1 MPQILEAKKSCGG
14 SIVFYNYI
22 KNIFGVEFNNED
34 FKNCQTD
41 KTKTFF
47 TTEIKREDSRRFN
60 EQKQQYQS
68 LV

>member
-14 SIVFYNYI
+14 STIFYNYI

-34 FKNCQTD
+34 SKNHQTN

-47 TTEIKREDSRRFN
+47 TTEVKRENSRRFN

-68 LV
+68 FV